1 MPSALD
7 AALRIV
13 VASLF
18 LASAVVALTHWA
30 VRQGHMGAFG
40 FWPRLV
46 RRVSDPIVQ
55 PLERRLVRGGR
66 NPQDAPIWLA
76 GIVLVG
82 GLVLLWV
89 VRGIAGSVV
98 SMQTAAGGGPRAL
111 LFMGVRLG
119 AGLLKIALIVRVIGS
134 WFGRGEYSRWLRPAY
149 WITDWMI
156 RPLRRLVPQ
165 VGMFDLTPLVAY
177 IAVMLAE
184 GLLLSLLAA

>member
-1 MPSALD
+1 
-7 AALRIV
+7 
-13 VASLF
+13 
-18 LASAVVALTHWA
+18 
-30 VRQGHMGAFG
+30 MGAFG